1 VKVAIV
7 GAGRIDGHPPT
18 RELRRRLA
26 SAGNDVAVL
35 PGLGPPT
42 WRTRRRHRADVY
54 QPATRGDVELAHAWA
69 TTTDAL
75 ATAVPAWGLAADRDL
90 AWAAPADPSLSS
102 APAGPGLP
110 LHLDVNATVAREAAR
125 HEGVTIAV
133 VCRWTPVTPGRYL
146 ANAME
151 QAGIRVLRLDALDY
165 TRMPRVDAVL
175 FVESPL
181 PAFEVTGTNPGV
193 PVLFWAHHGEHHTAM
208 QVRLVRRYGADAV
221 LLAHSWH
228 LAHHFPRPVHRLPF
242 GVPTDLVDPSM
253 PWAGRQWDVAFVG
266 SGVDGQGA
274 YGRRG
279 QILRA
284 IMEAVPEERRSL
296 SGGLSPEEMAAVYEQ
311 ARLVPNDCGT
321 RHRPI
326 TMRVFEAV
334 GAGALLYT
342 EDAPG
347 MDRLFDPSAHHVV
360 LGDDPAADVAELLRS
375 PASEARAGEATSH
388 ALARHT
394 VRHRVDDLVAVV
406 QATTPGRLAPER
418 PRLAEPLLQPVADD
432 ALLDDVL
439 VLGLDPDEEAL
450 PDRVVWPEERLDRL
464 ADRPL
469 AHAVV
474 VGAGWQGDPGA
485 VARAARRLVVV
496 PMGRS
501 DLVDAVLAHHS
512 DARVAETS
520 AGVLA
525 IDLGTPGYRM
535 QGVA

>member
-1 VKVAIV
+1 MKVAIV
-7 GAGRIDGHPPT
+7 GAGRIDVHPPT
-18 RELRRRLA
+18 RALRRRLV

-35 PGLGPPT
+35 PRLGPPT
-42 WRTRRRHRADVY
+42 WRTRRRYRADVY

-69 TTTDAL
+69 AATDAL
-75 ATAVPAWGLAADRDL
+75 ATAVPAWNLPADRDL
-90 AWAAPADPSLSS
+90 AWAAPADPMLSNS
-102 APAGPGLP
+102 PVGPGLP
-110 LHLDVNATVAREAAR
+110 LHLDVGASVPQEPDR
-125 HEGVTIAV
+125 HEGLTIAI

-146 ANAME
+146 ADAME
-151 QAGIRVLRLDALDY
+151 QAGIRVLRLEAIDY

-175 FVESPL
+175 IIESPL

-228 LAHHFPRPVHRLPF
+228 LAHHFPRPVHRFPF
-242 GVPTDLVDPSM
+242 GVPTGLVDPSVS
-253 PWAGRQWDVAFVG
+253 WSQREWDVAFVG

-284 IMEAVPEERRSL
+284 IMEVVPAGRRFL
-296 SGGLSPEEMAAVYEQ
+296 SGGLSPEEMGAVYER

-326 TMRVFEAV
+326 TMRVFEAI

-347 MDRLFDPSAHHVV
+347 MDRLFDPTAHHVV
-360 LGDDPAADVAELLRS
+360 HGDDPAADVAEVLGSPNS
-375 PASEARAGEATSH
+375 PARAAEATSH

-406 QATTPGRLAPER
+406 RATTPERLAPEW
-418 PRLAEPLLQPVADD
+418 PHPDEPLLQPVADD

-439 VLGLDPDEEAL
+439 VLGLDPDEDAL
-450 PDRVVWPEERLDRL
+450 PDRVVWAEERLDRL

-469 AHAVV
+469 AHAIV
-474 VGAGWQGDPGA
+474 VGPDWRGDPGA
-485 VARAARRLVVV
+485 AARAARRLIVV
-496 PMGRS
+496 PSGRS
-501 DLVDAVLAHHS
+501 DLVNAVLALHPGANLAKPH
-512 DARVAETS
+512 D
-520 AGVLA
+520 GVLA
-525 IDLGTPGYRM
+525 IDLGTPGYRL
-535 QGVA
+535 QGAA